1 MASLYS
7 ELKNGLFLDLCRLI
21 TSIEHG
27 QAYHKSDVV
36 KQLCHYPESPDLQE
50 YIQTILIPFYFSFPN
65 GIAINNI
72 SGALPIT
79 HLSDTELAW
88 LKEMLNDSR
97 YDFLLPEKLKN
108 KLKNYVKFVQN
119 IFPSSHFSIIQ
130 ETGEDAQQEP
140 LHTHLA
146 TFQQALVQQRK
157 VILTGKTEGER
168 RIKTTLSPTHLAY
181 DLVKNEY
188 RFICWD
194 ESEKQLYRLCPEQIK
209 ELIMTDA
216 PIATTTQDEE
226 TQYYQKHQKSVTL
239 RLKRKTNAIERCF
252 SMFFP
257 FDKKAVVSD
266 EELSQYLLTVYYYDF
281 DEDDIINRILS
292 LGSAVTV
299 LDPEPIKQK
308 IISRLKA
315 SLSYYQ

>member
-1 MASLYS
+1 MVSLYN

-27 QAYHKSDVV
+27 QVYHKSDIVN
-36 KQLCHYPESPDLQE
+36 QLCHYPESPDLQE
-50 YIQTILIPFYFSFPN
+50 YIQTILIPFYFSFPK

-72 SGALPIT
+72 AGALPIT

-88 LKEMLNDSR
+88 LKDMLNDSR
-97 YDFLLPEKLKN
+97 YSFLLPENVRKKLKD
-108 KLKNYVKFVQN
+108 YVKCVQN

-130 ETGEDAQQEP
+130 ETGENAQQEP
-140 LHTHLA
+140 LHTYLA
-146 TFQQALVQQRK
+146 TFQQALVQQRQI
-157 VILTGKTEGER
+157 ILTWQNDGER
-168 RIKTTLSPTHLAY
+168 IIKNTLSPTHLAY

-194 ESEKQLYRLCPEQIK
+194 ESKKQLYRLCPEQIK
-209 ELIMTDA
+209 ELSMTNDF
-216 PIATTTQDEE
+216 IATTTQEEE
-226 TQYYQKHQKSVTL
+226 TQYYEKHQESVTL
-239 RLKRKTNAIERCF
+239 CLKRKTNAIERCF

-266 EELSQYLLTVYYYDF
+266 EELSQYLLTIYYYDF

-299 LDPEPIKQK
+299 LKPEAMKQK

>member
-97 YDFLLPEKLKN
+97 YTFLLPEKLKN

-157 VILTGKTEGER
+157 VILTEKTEGER
-168 RIKTTLSPTHLAY
+168 IIKTTLSPTHLAY

-226 TQYYQKHQKSVTL
+226 KQYYKKHQESVTL

-281 DEDDIINRILS
+281 DENDIINRILS

-299 LDPEPIKQK
+299 LEPEPMKQK
-308 IISRLKA
+308 IISCLKA

>member
-97 YDFLLPEKLKN
+97 YTFLLPEKLKN

-157 VILTGKTEGER
+157 VILTWQTEEDKI
-168 RIKTTLSPTHLAY
+168 IKTTLAPTHLAY

-194 ESEKQLYRLCPEQIK
+194 ESKKQLYRLCPEQIK
-209 ELIMTDA
+209 ELVMTDI

-226 TQYYQKHQKSVTL
+226 TQYYQKHQESVTL

-299 LDPEPIKQK
+299 LEPEPIKQK
-308 IISRLKA
+308 IIYRLKA
-315 SLSYYQ
+315 SFSYYQ